1 MSTLE
6 NPGAMLLDS
15 LQQGVVAALE
25 IGGNRLLG
33 FDPDALGR
41 CRELEGRCV
50 SLEITDLDFRIYCH
64 PGAAGIRL
72 SREAPPHEVDAS
84 ISGRLIALINL
95 ATEDDKLSTSMQ
107 EKVNY
112 RGDVALAQRLQKIV
126 ADLDIDWEEILAGYT
141 GDVLAHQLNKGWRE
155 LRERM
160 LDGADSVLATTS
172 EFLREEARLTPTR
185 TEFDRLAAG
194 ITALK
199 HDAARVEA
207 RVQLLLDALR
217 ERRD

>member
-1 MSTLE
+1 MPTLE

-15 LQQGVVAALE
+15 MQQGVIAALE
-25 IGGNRLLG
+25 VGANRLLD
-33 FDPDALGR
+33 FDLDALAR

-50 SLEITDLDFRIYCH
+50 ALEVTDLDFRIYCH

-72 SREAPPHEVDAS
+72 SRVAPQHEVDAS
-84 ISGRLIALINL
+84 ISGRLVALLNL
-95 ATEDDKLSTSMQ
+95 ATEEDKLSTSIQ
-107 EKVNY
+107 ERVSY
-112 RGDVALAQRLQKIV
+112 HGDVALAQRLQQIV

-141 GDVLAHQLNKGWRE
+141 GDVLAYQLTKGWRE
-155 LRERM
+155 LRER
-160 LDGADSVLATTS
+160 LRENADSVLATTS

-194 ITALK
+194 VTALK